1 MGKIN
6 FKILLALIINFHS
19 LSIFSQEVVT
29 KEVRDIEFMSKNP
42 QQLEELFDKK
52 WRPIAVK
59 AKLFIP
65 MNPVLPKAP
74 AMVILHGSA
83 GISEGRENEYG
94 AKFNKVGIYALV
106 VDTYGTRGANQ
117 LPYNRRIVEVSAFT
131 QTADGI
137 GALNYLESQSEI
149 DSSKIGVIGFSLGGM
164 STYMLGMENIVER
177 LTDNPLRFSAN
188 INLYGPCFSIFRTVK
203 PTPAPFLFIGGE
215 KDEALNLDDCRKG
228 FSQLE
233 KKDKDSKFVVI
244 PNAYHG
250 WERNVP
256 LAFTNV
262 TNLRNCNSIIE
273 DDGKTFF
280 VKTGKLVRGNR
291 DKFSEFFK
299 CASNGYTN
307 GKDPVAEKI
316 ADKEILNFIANVFKL
331 N

>member
-1 MGKIN
+1 MNKIAL
-6 FKILLALIINFHS
+6 KIFLTLFVSFFS
-19 LSIFSQEVVT
+19 LSVFPQEAVT
-29 KEVRDIEFMSKNP
+29 REVRDIEFMSQNP
-42 QQLEELFDKK
+42 QQLEELIDKK

-59 AKLFIP
+59 AKLFVP

-83 GISEGRENEYG
+83 GITEGRENEYG
-94 AKFNKVGIYALV
+94 TKFNRLGIYAVV
-106 VDTYGTRGANQ
+106 VDTYGTRGADR
-117 LPYNRRIVEVSAFT
+117 LSYNRRIVEVSAFT
-131 QTADGI
+131 QTADGV
-137 GALNYLESQSEI
+137 GALHYLEKQSEI

-164 STYMLGMENIVER
+164 SASMLGMENMMER

-188 INLYGPCFSIFRTVK
+188 IDLYGPCFSSFRTVK

-215 KDEALNLDDCRKG
+215 KDEALNLDDCRKA

-250 WERNVP
+250 WERNIP

-262 TNLRNCNSIIE
+262 TNLKNCTSIIE

-291 DKFSEFFK
+291 DKFTEFFK

-307 GKDPVAEKI
+307 GKDAAAEKI
-316 ADKEILNFIANVFKL
+316 SDKEIVNFIRSVFQL

>member
-1 MGKIN
+1 MNKITLR
-6 FKILLALIINFHS
+6 ILLTLFVNFFS
-19 LSIFSQEVVT
+19 VSVFSQESVT
-29 KEVRDIEFMSKNP
+29 REIRDIEFMSKNP
-42 QQLEELFDKK
+42 QQLEELIDKK

-59 AKLFIP
+59 AKLFVP

-94 AKFNKVGIYALV
+94 TKFNRLGIYAVV
-106 VDTYGTRGANQ
+106 VDTYGTRGANR

-131 QTADGI
+131 QTADGV
-137 GALNYLESQSEI
+137 GALHHLEKLSEI
-149 DSSKIGVIGFSLGGM
+149 DSTKIGVIGFSLGGM
-164 STYMLGMENIVER
+164 SSYMLGMENMMER

-188 INLYGPCFSIFRTVK
+188 IDLYGPCFSTFRTVK
-203 PTPAPFLFIGGE
+203 PTVAPFLYIGGE
-215 KDEALNLDDCRKG
+215 KDEALNLEDCRKE
-228 FSQLE
+228 FNRLE
-233 KKDKDSKFVVI
+233 KKDNHSKFVTI

-250 WERNVP
+250 WERSIP

-262 TNLRNCNSIIE
+262 TNLKNCTSIVE
-273 DDGKTFF
+273 DDGKTLFL
-280 VKTGKLVRGNR
+280 KTGKLVRGNK

-307 GKDPVAEKI
+307 GKDSAAEKI
-316 ADKEILNFIANVFKL
+316 SDKEIMDFIRGVFKL

>member
-1 MGKIN
+1 MSKN
-6 FKILLALIINFHS
+6 ILKVLLGLIINLLS

-29 KEVRDIEFMSKNP
+29 KEVRDIEFMSQNP
-42 QQLEELFDKK
+42 QQLEELIEKK

-74 AMVILHGSA
+74 AMVVLHGSA

-94 AKFNKVGIYALV
+94 AKFNRLGIYALV
-106 VDTYGTRGANQ
+106 VDTYGTRGANR
-117 LPYNRRIVEVSAFT
+117 LTYNRLIVEISAFT
-131 QTADGI
+131 QTADGV
-137 GALNYLESQSEI
+137 GALHYLEKQSEI

-164 STYMLGMENIVER
+164 SSYMLSMENMMER
-177 LTDNPLRFSAN
+177 LTNNPLRFSAN
-188 INLYGPCFSIFRTVK
+188 IDLYGPCFSTFRTVK
-203 PTPAPFLFIGGE
+203 PTPAPFLYIGGE
-215 KDEALNLDDCRKG
+215 KDEALNLDDCRKA

-233 KKDKDSKFVVI
+233 KKDNDSKFVVI

-250 WERNVP
+250 WERNIP
-256 LAFTNV
+256 LAYSNV
-262 TNLRNCNSIIE
+262 TNLRNCTSIVE
-273 DDGKTFF
+273 DDGKTLF

-299 CASNGYTN
+299 CASSGYTN
-307 GKDPVAEKI
+307 GKDSTAEKI
-316 ADKEILNFIANVFKL
+316 ADKEIINFINNVFQL